1 MKHILQVLKFEYI
14 GCVKSKSFIVSTVI
28 FMAMIIFMTILPGII
43 MTAMNSE
50 SSEDSDSE
58 ASQPIIAFSDKAYN
72 DDEAITKL
80 LQKYYPAY
88 AAESSKESIDE
99 IKTKVDEG
107 VYSFAVVINE
117 PLSYTYITKNNS
129 LMTDNVQILS
139 QAIKELFQ
147 QKSLKNVGVDE
158 KIAAEIV
165 NASPTMTTITTG
177 KDQTQNYFPTYILTM
192 ILYMAVIMYGQ
203 MVSQSVVS
211 EKNTRAMEMLIT
223 CAKPS
228 HLMFGKV
235 LGSGLAG
242 LTQLVLILSTA
253 VVSVNSMGSN
263 AVTDIISEYINFPVA
278 TVLYALLFFILGF
291 FIYSFLLGALS
302 SLASRSEDLNTL
314 ISPIM
319 ILLVAAFMIVIF
331 AINTDAVNG
340 TLMVVCSYI
349 PFTAPI
355 AMFARIALTDV
366 SIIEIIL
373 SIVVQIISIYLLGML
388 AAAIYKIGVL
398 LYGNVPKPN
407 ELIKLLK
414 EQHKSN
420 SHVKSRHDAE

>member
-14 GCVKSKSFIVSTVI
+14 GSVKSKSFIVSTVI
-28 FMAMIIFMTILPGII
+28 FMAMIMLLTILPGVII
-43 MTAMNSE
+43 ASMNSG
-50 SSEDSDSE
+50 SDEDTDKE
-58 ASQPIIAFSDKAYN
+58 TVQPIIAFSDKAYN

-88 AAESSKESIDE
+88 AAKSTEEGVDE
-99 IKTKVDEG
+99 LKAKVDDG
-107 VYSFAVVINE
+107 TYSFAVMIDE
-117 PLSYTYITKNNS
+117 PLSYKYITKNNS
-129 LMTDNVQILS
+129 LMTDNVQTLS
-139 QAIKELFQ
+139 DAFTELFQ
-147 QKSLKNVGVDE
+147 QKSLTNLGLDE
-158 KIAAEIV
+158 KTAAEIV
-165 NASPTMTTITTG
+165 SAYPSVTTITTG

-242 LTQLVLILSTA
+242 LTQLVLILGTA
-253 VVSVNSMGSN
+253 VVSVNTMGSN
-263 AVTDIISEYINFPVA
+263 AVSEIISEYINFPIV
-278 TVLYALLFFILGF
+278 TVLYAILFFILGY

-340 TLMVVCSYI
+340 TVMVVCSYI

-355 AMFARIALTDV
+355 AMFARIALADV
-366 SIIEIIL
+366 SVIEIIL
-373 SIVVQIISIYLLGML
+373 SVAVQILSIYLLGKL
-388 AAAIYKIGVL
+388 AAAIYRIGVL
-398 LYGNVPKPN
+398 LYGNVPKPS

-420 SHVKSRHDAE
+420 SHVK